1 MRVRRA
7 SMGRKENNP
16 ENLEISME
24 VILRGALRVLLKNSG
39 AVSTSR
45 RWGSI
50 YVMCWGVY
58 FGRVSKRVPR
68 HPKLKGKEA
77 N

>member
-1 MRVRRA
+1 
-7 SMGRKENNP
+7 MGRKENNP

-45 RWGSI
+45 RWEVFMSCAGECI
-50 YVMCWGVY
+50 LAELVRECQDIQ
-58 FGRVSKRVPR
+58 
-68 HPKLKGKEA
+68 